1 MPLNYNRY
9 LETLNED
16 DVLEIFNQLVKSKD
30 LKFALEDSFEEPIQQ
45 KLIDH
50 LKYREIGNKMKI
62 KRDVWFN
69 EGVDCKMLKAGA
81 NGWQKGKLKIKVS
94 VEFIPDEPELPVY
107 QSPLDEIYREI
118 QGLQ

>member
-30 LKFALEDSFEEPIQQ
+30 LKFALEDLFEEPIQQ

-69 EGVDCKMLKAGA
+69 EGVDCKMLKAGT
-81 NGWQKGKLKIKVS
+81 NGWQKGKLKIKIS
-94 VEFIPDEPELPVY
+94 VEFIPDEPESSV
-107 QSPLDEIYREI
+107 DELRREI